1 MKDVKKNVREVI
13 EKLTKYNHIGIRGV
27 DRMLEIGQ
35 ELDTSYRWDH
45 DLMRS
50 SYETD
55 DPEEL
60 GGVCATNVFPDKN
73 EEYDWY
79 YWINDRGRVLLKRR
93 IEEAI
98 EFHKKT
104 YSYKYAYIVAAE
116 NTSIAFPEDD
126 REIILE
132 NAVVISRCY

>member
-1 MKDVKKNVREVI
+1 MNRLID
-13 EKLTKYNHIGIRGV
+13 YNYIGIRGTNHE
-27 DRMLEIGQ
+27 MEIGQ

-60 GGVCATNVFPDKN
+60 GGVCATNVFPDED
-73 EEYDWY
+73 EEYAWVWY
-79 YWINDRGRVLLKRR
+79 RDRDERLELLEKR
-93 IEEAI
+93 IEEAV
-98 EFHKKT
+98 EFHKNY
-104 YSYKYAYIVAAE
+104 YSYKYGYIIAAE
-116 NTSIAFPEDD
+116 NTAVACPEEE